1 MRSRGCTSLISEIGY
16 AARRLARSPAFT
28 ATASLTL
35 AVGIGATVAI
45 FALVDGVL
53 FRPLPYPD
61 SERLVV
67 IRHAAPGLGLGDV
80 ELSDGLYEHYR
91 ASNEVFEEM
100 AIWQEA
106 FVNLDGP
113 DGEALRV
120 ELALTTPSLLQVLGV
135 RPLLGPGFDGN
146 DDGGRSVLLSYGL
159 WQRRY
164 GGDPSVVGRMTL
176 VNGAARRVAG
186 VMPRDFRFPRPG
198 IDLWMDLGFDRD
210 DLRVGSFYYRGAARL
225 RPGVTVQQ
233 ARAELDR
240 LVRTVEGEF
249 PDATPQR
256 LSEMRLTP
264 LVAPMKDDVVGDVR
278 TTLWLLFGAVGF
290 VLLIAC
296 ANVANLH
303 LVRAVAREREVAVRA
318 ALGAARRDLVRYL
331 LAESGLLAAVGGAS
345 GTLTAWAA
353 VRVFAKRAPV
363 DLPRLEELA
372 VGGRALACA
381 AVLTAVAGMVFCLL
395 PAAGALR
402 AGRGGGLH
410 GAGRALTAS
419 PRRQRTQRALVAA
432 QVALALALL
441 VGSALM
447 VQTFLRLARVD
458 PGFDHRDLLTFEI
471 AQPLRGYETYER
483 SARFQLALLDS
494 LRALPGVLSAGAVG
508 GLPLT
513 GTEGGSSWTSTSRFL
528 QPLEAEGQ
536 PATDG
541 EPREVRARAVTHGYF
556 EAMGIS
562 VVNGRAPRPTD
573 RAAAGS
579 PVLLSANL
587 AARLFRG
594 ASAVGRLVRHPD
606 DAGWNTVLGVVAD
619 VREDGND
626 EPAPEIVYVPLLDA
640 TTFPGVGPGYL
651 AFALRTGVPAT
662 SLVPAVRR
670 IVGTLDA
677 RMPIGSVRTM
687 EEIVSA
693 KSARLTFTMVLI
705 LGAGIAATFLGTI
718 GLYGILS
725 YTVGQRRR
733 EIGVRVALGAEP
745 GDVVRLVLR
754 EGVALTV
761 IGIGAGVA
769 MAALL
774 TQFLE
779 VLLYEV
785 SPTDPATFALTAAAL
800 LLVAVM
806 ACTVPARRAA
816 RVQPVEA
823 LAAD

>member
-1 MRSRGCTSLISEIGY
+1 MRSRGSASLVREVRH

-28 ATASLTL
+28 AAATLTL

-53 FRPLPYPD
+53 LRPLPYPESD
-61 SERLVV
+61 RLVV
-67 IRHAAPGLGLGDV
+67 LRHAAPGLGLADV

-91 ASNEVFEEM
+91 SSNEVFEEM

-120 ELALTTPSLLQVLGV
+120 ELVLATRSMLPLLRV
-135 RPLLGPGFDGN
+135 RPVLGPGFDEN
-146 DDGGRSVLLSYGL
+146 DNGGRSVLLSYGL

-164 GGDPSVVGRMTL
+164 GGDPSVVGRTTL
-176 VNGAARRVAG
+176 VNGAPRRIAG
-186 VMPRDFRFPRPG
+186 VMPGDFRFPRPG

-210 DLRVGSFYYRGAARL
+210 DLRVGSFHYQGAARL
-225 RPGVTVQQ
+225 KPGVTVQQ

-240 LVRTVEGEF
+240 LVQTVEGEF

-264 LVAPMKDDVVGDVR
+264 LVSRMKDDVVGDVG

-331 LAESGLLAAVGGAS
+331 LAESALLAAVGGAS
-345 GTLTAWAA
+345 GTLAAWAA
-353 VRVFAKRAPV
+353 VRVFATRAPV
-363 DLPRLEELA
+363 DLPRLDELA
-372 VGGRALACA
+372 VDGRALAFA
-381 AVLTAVAGMVFCLL
+381 AVLTGAAGVVFCLL

-402 AGRGGGLH
+402 AARGGGLH
-410 GAGRALTAS
+410 RAGRALTAS
-419 PRRQRTQRALVAA
+419 PERQRAQRVLVAA
-432 QVALALALL
+432 QVALALTLL
-441 VGSALM
+441 VGSGLM
-447 VQTFLRLARVD
+447 VQTFLRLAGVD
-458 PGFDHRDLLTFEI
+458 SGFDERDLLTFEI
-471 AQPLRGYETYER
+471 AQPHRGYETYER
-483 SARFQLALLDS
+483 SAGFQLALLDS

-508 GLPLT
+508 GLPMT
-513 GTEGGSSWTSTSRFL
+513 GTEGGSSWTATSRFL
-528 QPLEAEGQ
+528 QPLEAGGQ
-536 PATDG
+536 PPTDR

-556 EAMGIS
+556 ESMGIS
-562 VVNGRAPRPTD
+562 VLDGRAPRPTD
-573 RAAAGS
+573 LAADGA

-587 AARLFRG
+587 AARLFPG

-606 DAGWNTVLGVVAD
+606 DPGWNTVLGVVAD

-626 EPAPEIVYVPLLDA
+626 EPAPEVVYVPLLDA
-640 TTFPGVGPGYL
+640 RTFPGVGPGYL
-651 AFALRTGVPAT
+651 AFALRTGVPPT
-662 SLVPAVRR
+662 SLVAAVRR
-670 IVGTLDA
+670 IVRTLDS

-687 EEIVSA
+687 EEIVAA
-693 KSARLTFTMVLI
+693 KSARLAFTMVLI

-761 IGIGAGVA
+761 IGIGAGVVT
-769 MAALL
+769 AALL
-774 TQFLE
+774 TRFLE
-779 VLLYEV
+779 ALLYEV
-785 SPTDPATFALTAAAL
+785 SPTDPATFALTAAGL
-800 LLVAVM
+800 LLVALV
-806 ACTVPARRAA
+806 ACTLPARRAA
-816 RVQPVEA
+816 GVQPVEA
-823 LAAD
+823 LAAE